1 MKVELTQKELRK
13 LIGLL
18 YSSYVKDEEFL
29 QELKDTNSN
38 IYDAEALKK
47 DIVFKKE
54 LYNKLGSYIEL

>member
-29 QELKDTNSN
+29 KELGDSGL
-38 IYDAEALKK
+38 YDSEALKK
-47 DIVFKKE
+47 DIDFKKE
-54 LYNKLGSYIEL
+54 LYNKLGSYIEF

>member
-38 IYDAEALKK
+38 IYDVEALKK